1 MDNKKQNKD
10 IEQYKD
16 IHTKVI
22 NYFKNKMDNACN
34 ERKECTSEY
43 VKKMIYDLEVHK
55 IELEMQNEEL
65 IRAQAE
71 LFNLKNRYF
80 DLYDMA
86 PVGYLT
92 ISEKEQILDANFT
105 ATTLLG
111 MERGE
116 LIGRKIS
123 DFIAKEDQ
131 DIYYIYRKKLF
142 NISEPASC
150 DLQMVNS
157 NNKKLW
163 IQMSA
168 TCNNNFNDKPII
180 RLTLN
185 NISEHKRMENE
196 LKSKDEMIIV
206 QSRQAAVGEMMSM
219 IAHQWRQ
226 PLNII
231 GLAITNVETKQMLDM
246 LDDTALE
253 DNIKIMTKN
262 ISYMSETIDTFRN
275 FFKPDTVKELKTMND
290 VLRSI
295 SSIVGS
301 SLENNNIKLNI
312 INNSQTA
319 LLIHKSSLVQVL
331 LNLINN
337 AKDAFLDVHVN
348 KAAIDVTIEETLETV
363 IIKICDNAGGIPEDI
378 IYDIT
383 KPYFTT
389 KDLNGTG
396 LGLYICQT
404 IIEKHFAGT
413 FDWYNITNGACF
425 VITLNKE

>member
-1 MDNKKQNKD
+1 
-10 IEQYKD
+10 
-16 IHTKVI
+16 
-22 NYFKNKMDNACN
+22 
-34 ERKECTSEY
+34 
-43 VKKMIYDLEVHK
+43 
-55 IELEMQNEEL
+55 
-65 IRAQAE
+65 
-71 LFNLKNRYF
+71 
-80 DLYDMA
+80 
-86 PVGYLT
+86 
-92 ISEKEQILDANFT
+92 
-105 ATTLLG
+105 LLG
-111 MERGE
+111 LERGE

-142 NISEPASC
+142 NLSEPASC
-150 DLQMVNS
+150 DLQVVNS
-157 NNKKLW
+157 KNKKLW

-180 RLTLN
+180 RLTMN
-185 NISEHKRMENE
+185 DISEHKRMQNE
-196 LKSKDEMIIV
+196 LKSKDDMIIV
-206 QSRQAAVGEMMSM
+206 QSRQAAVGEMISM

-231 GLAITNVETKQMLDM
+231 GLAVTNVETKQMLDM
-246 LDDTALE
+246 LDDFALE
-253 DNIKIMTKN
+253 DNIKIITKN
-262 ISYMSETIDTFRN
+262 VSYMSETIDTFRN

-290 VLRSI
+290 VLKSI

-337 AKDAFLDVHVN
+337 AKDAFSGGHAD
-348 KAAIDVTIEETLETV
+348 KAVINVTIEETTETV

-404 IIEKHFAGT
+404 IIEKHFAGI
-413 FDWYNITNGACF
+413 FGWYNENYGACF